1 MQDNKDNTNNN
12 IGDGKMR
19 FILPV
24 VMLGS
29 VIVFVLID
37 VYMTFRIWTS
47 KTEESDKKPVVVNK
61 MTQEKRNTMYN
72 LENMKLAAKRR
83 ATK

>member
-1 MQDNKDNTNNN
+1 
-12 IGDGKMR
+12 MR

-47 KTEESDKKPVVVNK
+47 EIEESNKKPVVVNK
-61 MTQEKRNTMYN
+61 MTKEKRNTMYN

>member
-1 MQDNKDNTNNN
+1 
-12 IGDGKMR
+12 MR

-47 KTEESDKKPVVVNK
+47 EIEESDKKPVVVNK
-61 MTQEKRNTMYN
+61 MTREKRDTMYN

-83 ATK
+83 TTK

>member
-1 MQDNKDNTNNN
+1 
-12 IGDGKMR
+12 MR

-37 VYMTFRIWTS
+37 VYLTFRIWTS
-47 KTEESDKKPVVVNK
+47 EIEESNKKPVVVNK

-83 ATK
+83 ASK

>member
-1 MQDNKDNTNNN
+1 
-12 IGDGKMR
+12 MR

-37 VYMTFRIWTS
+37 VYMTYRIWTS
-47 KTEESDKKPVVVNK
+47 KTEESDEKPVVVNK

>member
-1 MQDNKDNTNNN
+1 
-12 IGDGKMR
+12 MR

-24 VMLGS
+24 VMLGF

-37 VYMTFRIWTS
+37 VYMTFRIWVS
-47 KTEESDKKPVVVNK
+47 EIEESDKKPVVVNK
-61 MTQEKRNTMYN
+61 MTKEKRNTMYN
-72 LENMKLAAKRR
+72 LENMKLAKRR

>member
-1 MQDNKDNTNNN
+1 
-12 IGDGKMR
+12 MR

-37 VYMTFRIWTS
+37 VYLTFRIWTS
-47 KTEESDKKPVVVNK
+47 EIEESDKKPVVVNK

-83 ATK
+83 ESK

>member
-1 MQDNKDNTNNN
+1 
-12 IGDGKMR
+12 MR

-29 VIVFVLID
+29 VIVFILID
-37 VYMTFRIWTS
+37 VYMTYRIWTS
-47 KTEESDKKPVVVNK
+47 KIEESDKKPVVVNK
-61 MTQEKRNTMYN
+61 MTKEKRNKMYN

>member
-1 MQDNKDNTNNN
+1 
-12 IGDGKMR
+12 MR

-37 VYMTFRIWTS
+37 VYMTYRIWTS
-47 KTEESDKKPVVVNK
+47 KIEESDKKPVVVNK
-61 MTQEKRNTMYN
+61 MTKEKRNTMYN
-72 LENMKLAAKRR
+72 LENMKLVAKRR

>member
-1 MQDNKDNTNNN
+1 
-12 IGDGKMR
+12 MR

-37 VYMTFRIWTS
+37 VYMTFRIWVS
-47 KTEESDKKPVVVNK
+47 EIEESDKKPVVVNK
-61 MTQEKRNTMYN
+61 MTKEKRNTMYN

-83 ATK
+83 ASK

>member
-1 MQDNKDNTNNN
+1 
-12 IGDGKMR
+12 MR

-24 VMLGS
+24 AMLGS

-47 KTEESDKKPVVVNK
+47 EIEESDKKPVVVNK

>member
-1 MQDNKDNTNNN
+1 
-12 IGDGKMR
+12 MR

-24 VMLGS
+24 VMLGF

-37 VYMTFRIWTS
+37 VYMTFRIWVS
-47 KTEESDKKPVVVNK
+47 EIEESDKKPVVVNK
-61 MTQEKRNTMYN
+61 MTKEKRNTMYN
-72 LENMKLAAKRR
+72 MENMKLAKRR

>member
-1 MQDNKDNTNNN
+1 
-12 IGDGKMR
+12 MR

-47 KTEESDKKPVVVNK
+47 ETEESDKKPVVVNK
-61 MTQEKRNTMYN
+61 MTKEKRNTMYN

-83 ATK
+83 ASK

>member
-1 MQDNKDNTNNN
+1 
-12 IGDGKMR
+12 MR

-47 KTEESDKKPVVVNK
+47 EIEESDKKPVVVNK

-83 ATK
+83 ASK

>member
-1 MQDNKDNTNNN
+1 
-12 IGDGKMR
+12 MR

-37 VYMTFRIWTS
+37 VYMTFRIWVS
-47 KTEESDKKPVVVNK
+47 EIEESDKKPVVVNK

-72 LENMKLAAKRR
+72 LENMKLAARRR
-83 ATK
+83 ASK

>member
-1 MQDNKDNTNNN
+1 
-12 IGDGKMR
+12 MR

-24 VMLGS
+24 AMLGS

-47 KTEESDKKPVVVNK
+47 EIEESDKKPVVVNK
-61 MTQEKRNTMYN
+61 MTKEKRNTMYN

>member
-1 MQDNKDNTNNN
+1 
-12 IGDGKMR
+12 MR

-37 VYMTFRIWTS
+37 VYMTFKIWTS
-47 KTEESDKKPVVVNK
+47 EIEESDKKPVVVNK
-61 MTQEKRNTMYN
+61 MTKEKRNTMYN

-83 ATK
+83 VAK

>member
-1 MQDNKDNTNNN
+1 
-12 IGDGKMR
+12 MR

-37 VYMTFRIWTS
+37 VYMTFRIWVS
-47 KTEESDKKPVVVNK
+47 EIEESDKKPVVVNK
-61 MTQEKRNTMYN
+61 MTKEKRDTMYN
-72 LENMKLAAKRR
+72 LESMKLAAKRR

>member
-1 MQDNKDNTNNN
+1 
-12 IGDGKMR
+12 MR

-37 VYMTFRIWTS
+37 VYMTFRIWAS
-47 KTEESDKKPVVVNK
+47 EIEESDKKPVVVNK

>member
-1 MQDNKDNTNNN
+1 
-12 IGDGKMR
+12 MR

-47 KTEESDKKPVVVNK
+47 EIEESDKKPVVVNK
-61 MTQEKRNTMYN
+61 MTREKRDTMYN

-83 ATK
+83 VAK

>member
-1 MQDNKDNTNNN
+1 
-12 IGDGKMR
+12 MR

-47 KTEESDKKPVVVNK
+47 EIEESDKKPVVVNK
-61 MTQEKRNTMYN
+61 MTKEKRNTMYN

>member
-1 MQDNKDNTNNN
+1 
-12 IGDGKMR
+12 MR
-19 FILPV
+19 FILPE

-47 KTEESDKKPVVVNK
+47 EIEESDKKPVVVNK

-83 ATK
+83 ASK

>member
-1 MQDNKDNTNNN
+1 
-12 IGDGKMR
+12 MR

-37 VYMTFRIWTS
+37 VYMTFKIWTS
-47 KTEESDKKPVVVNK
+47 EIEESDKKPVVVNK
-61 MTQEKRNTMYN
+61 MTKEKRNTMYN
-72 LENMKLAAKRR
+72 LENMKLAVKRR
-83 ATK
+83 VAK

>member
-1 MQDNKDNTNNN
+1 
-12 IGDGKMR
+12 MR

-47 KTEESDKKPVVVNK
+47 EIEENDKKPVVVNK
-61 MTQEKRNTMYN
+61 MTKEKRNTMYN

>member
-1 MQDNKDNTNNN
+1 
-12 IGDGKMR
+12 MR

-47 KTEESDKKPVVVNK
+47 EIEESDKEPVVVNK

-83 ATK
+83 VSK

>member
-1 MQDNKDNTNNN
+1 
-12 IGDGKMR
+12 MR

-24 VMLGS
+24 AMLGF

-47 KTEESDKKPVVVNK
+47 NIEESDKKPVVVNK

-83 ATK
+83 AK

>member
-1 MQDNKDNTNNN
+1 
-12 IGDGKMR
+12 MR

-37 VYMTFRIWTS
+37 VYLTFRIWTS
-47 KTEESDKKPVVVNK
+47 EIEESDKKPVVVNK
-61 MTQEKRNTMYN
+61 MTQKKRDTMYN

>member
-1 MQDNKDNTNNN
+1 
-12 IGDGKMR
+12 MR

-37 VYMTFRIWTS
+37 VYMTFRIWVS
-47 KTEESDKKPVVVNK
+47 EIEESDKKPVVVNK
-61 MTQEKRNTMYN
+61 MTKEKRNTMYN

>member
-1 MQDNKDNTNNN
+1 
-12 IGDGKMR
+12 MR

-47 KTEESDKKPVVVNK
+47 ENEESDKKPVVVNK

-83 ATK
+83 AK

>member
-1 MQDNKDNTNNN
+1 
-12 IGDGKMR
+12 MR

-37 VYMTFRIWTS
+37 VYMTFRIWAS
-47 KTEESDKKPVVVNK
+47 EIEESDKKPVVVNK
-61 MTQEKRNTMYN
+61 MTREKRDTMFN

>member
-1 MQDNKDNTNNN
+1 
-12 IGDGKMR
+12 MR

-37 VYMTFRIWTS
+37 VYMTFRIWAS
-47 KTEESDKKPVVVNK
+47 EIEESDKKPVVVNK

-83 ATK
+83 ASK

>member
-1 MQDNKDNTNNN
+1 
-12 IGDGKMR
+12 MR

-83 ATK
+83 VTK

>member
-1 MQDNKDNTNNN
+1 
-12 IGDGKMR
+12 MR

-29 VIVFVLID
+29 VIVFILID
-37 VYMTFRIWTS
+37 VYMTYRIWTS
-47 KTEESDKKPVVVNK
+47 KIEESDKKPVVVNK
-61 MTQEKRNTMYN
+61 MTKEKRNTMYN

>member
-1 MQDNKDNTNNN
+1 
-12 IGDGKMR
+12 MR

-37 VYMTFRIWTS
+37 VYLTFRIWTS
-47 KTEESDKKPVVVNK
+47 EIEESDKKPVVVNK
-61 MTQEKRNTMYN
+61 MTKEKRNTMYN

-83 ATK
+83 ASK

>member
-1 MQDNKDNTNNN
+1 
-12 IGDGKMR
+12 MR

-37 VYMTFRIWTS
+37 VYLTFRIWTS
-47 KTEESDKKPVVVNK
+47 EIEESDKKPVVVNK

-83 ATK
+83 ASK

>member
-1 MQDNKDNTNNN
+1 
-12 IGDGKMR
+12 MR

-47 KTEESDKKPVVVNK
+47 EIEESDKKPVVVNK

>member
-1 MQDNKDNTNNN
+1 
-12 IGDGKMR
+12 MR

-47 KTEESDKKPVVVNK
+47 ETEESDKKPVVVNK
-61 MTQEKRNTMYN
+61 MTKEKRNKMYN

>member
-1 MQDNKDNTNNN
+1 
-12 IGDGKMR
+12 MR

-37 VYMTFRIWTS
+37 VYMTFKIWTS
-47 KTEESDKKPVVVNK
+47 EIEESDKKPVVVNK
-61 MTQEKRNTMYN
+61 MTKEKRNTMYN

>member
-1 MQDNKDNTNNN
+1 
-12 IGDGKMR
+12 MR

-37 VYMTFRIWTS
+37 VYMTYRIWTS
-47 KTEESDKKPVVVNK
+47 KIEESDKKPVVVNK
-61 MTQEKRNTMYN
+61 MTKEKRITMYN

-83 ATK
+83 ASK

>member
-1 MQDNKDNTNNN
+1 
-12 IGDGKMR
+12 MR

-37 VYMTFRIWTS
+37 VYMTFKIWTS
-47 KTEESDKKPVVVNK
+47 EIEESDKKPVVVNK
-61 MTQEKRNTMYN
+61 MTKEKRNTRYN
-72 LENMKLAAKRR
+72 LENMKLAVKRR
-83 ATK
+83 VAK

>member
-1 MQDNKDNTNNN
+1 
-12 IGDGKMR
+12 MR

-47 KTEESDKKPVVVNK
+47 DIEQSDKKPVVVNK
-61 MTQEKRNTMYN
+61 MTREKRDTMFN